1 MKFNLT
7 DKDLNVLKVVSIA
20 AGGFT
25 LIIAL
30 TMIFSL
36 IQLKTIKPLD
46 NPALALREGAVR

>member
-7 DKDLNVLKVVSIA
+7 DKDINILKVVSQV

-25 LIIAL
+25 LIVAL

-36 IQLKTIKPLD
+36 IQFKTIKPLD
-46 NPALALREGAVR
+46 NPALAFS

>member
-7 DKDLNVLKVVSIA
+7 DKDINVLKVVSQV

-25 LIIAL
+25 LIVAL

-36 IQLKTIKPLD
+36 VQLE
-46 NPALALREGAVR
+46 NN